1 MKACLVFVLFTFV
14 LLNAEVIRNP
24 DENTLWS
31 EDFKVFNPVAK
42 LEGAY
47 WKGGVWYSK
56 DVECEVRKDGVYVTP
71 TGKQGELKTCMPF
84 NKEYPWLV
92 VELGNV
98 SLSEEYNSVTFGHFK
113 GSNGNIGLV
122 REIMPCVLVT
132 KLVDENVKQS
142 VVSVTSYFYGAQ
154 VTING
159 MKLVKKPDVYPEVIV
174 QQAAVPGE
182 IQAGDKLLFRIT
194 TARKVKDVSLLFQN
208 AKGEP
213 IKLNGQSTLQLL
225 PPGEDDCVWEAAVEV
240 KDFKL
245 PKNAVWLARA
255 RVLGG
260 GFRKPVIFKVGLK

>member
-1 MKACLVFVLFTFV
+1 MTACFFFVLFTFV
-14 LLNAEVIRNP
+14 MLNAEVVRNP

-31 EDFKVFNPVAK
+31 EDFQTFKPVAK

-56 DVECEVRKDGVYVTP
+56 DVECEVRKDGVCVTP
-71 TGKQGELKTCMPF
+71 TGKQGEFKICMPM

-98 SLSEEYNSVTFGHFK
+98 SLSEAYNSVSFGHFK
-113 GSNGNIGLV
+113 GGPGGIGLV
-122 REIMPCVLVT
+122 REIMPCVLLS
-132 KLVDENVKQS
+132 KIVDENMKQS

-154 VTING
+154 VTLNS
-159 MKLVKKPDVYPEVIV
+159 MKLVKKPDVYREVIV

-182 IQAGDKLLFRIT
+182 IQSGDKLLFRVT
-194 TARKVKDVSLLFQN
+194 TARKVKDVSLQFQT

-225 PPGEDDCVWEAAVEV
+225 PPGEDDCVWEAAIEV
-240 KDFKL
+240 KDFNL
-245 PKNAVWLARA
+245 PKNAVWLAKA